1 MSKAKLDTGK
11 PRAEPLWGAFSGSFL
26 WAPASGCH
34 MLSQVCSHSWP
45 PSPPAQLQ
53 PWLRGAQGAAGSD
66 GSARRLTPGGG
77 CVWSGRGL
85 GWRTVSGTSRADT
98 CSSQRAASGLHPPDA
113 SLKDSSPRSQW
124 PDVTETQ
131 PRPLTRPC
139 PPPPWLLLSVP
150 TALVTP

>member
-1 MSKAKLDTGK
+1 MGGVFRFFPLGPGQWLPHAVTGVQPLLASVTTCAAAALA
-11 PRAEPLWGAFSGSFL
+11 PRGPGGGWF
-26 WAPASGCH
+26 
-34 MLSQVCSHSWP
+34 
-45 PSPPAQLQ
+45 
-53 PWLRGAQGAAGSD
+53 
-66 GSARRLTPGGG
+66 RRLSTSAHPGGG

-98 CSSQRAASGLHPPDA
+98 CSSQRAASGLHLPDA